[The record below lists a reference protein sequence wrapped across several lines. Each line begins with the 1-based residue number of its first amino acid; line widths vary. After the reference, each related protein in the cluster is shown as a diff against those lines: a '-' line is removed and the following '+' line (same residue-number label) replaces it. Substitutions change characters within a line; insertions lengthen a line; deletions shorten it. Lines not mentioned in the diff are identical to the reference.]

1 MKHTIKLVIAALL
14 LTLNLQPTN
23 LLAQSTAFT
32 YQGRLN
38 SGTNPVTGIFDLE
51 FAICSTASGGSPNI
65 AVTNAAVPVT
75 NGLFT
80 ALVDFGA
87 APSSF
92 ATRWLEISVRTNGG
106 TGGFVTLAP
115 RQQLTATPYAF
126 VALTAGNLT
135 GPAGTATNFT
145 GALGGDVNGPQ
156 DATVVASVGGQTAAS
171 IASGTLAVNAATD
184 AATPGT
190 LVKRDAT
197 GSFQAQ
203 DLTLNGN
210 LNLPTTTTSAGM
222 ITLGGSSVLQAY
234 GYDNIFAGQGAG
246 NLTMSG
252 FYNTAIGAVSFNNN
266 SSGNGNTAI
275 GCYALFANSSGDH
288 NTAMGMSALYQNT
301 SGFANTAN
309 GFSALHYNTSG
320 CNNTA
325 MGYEALL
332 FNHTGAYNTAGGVS
346 ALVNNQ
352 DGSDN
357 TANGFE
363 TLVANVSGSDNTAD
377 GYQALYF
384 NASGSDNIALG
395 CQAGYNL
402 TTGSNNIDIGNLGV
416 AGEGGVIRL
425 GTPGNQFATYIAGT
439 INGDGGG
446 LTHLNA
452 INLTGVIPAGQLSGT
467 AGDFSATNITVI
479 GSITGNGANLT
490 NVDAAAVNGMTA
502 ADFWQLGGNNVAA
515 GQFLGGTN
523 DQPVEVWAG
532 GQRGLRLEPNTNGA
546 PNLIGGSPMNYVAP
560 GVNGATISG
569 GGAITIWNGIW
580 DGYAISNSVTS
591 DFGTISGGFGNTVN
605 GVNATVGGGYRS
617 VASGDDATVAGGG
630 QNTASAYDTTV
641 AGGENN
647 FASAESATVGGGE
660 NNEAAGNYA
669 TVPGGILNYAGGEA
683 AVAMGKFATANGEA
697 SFAMGNTTTASGYCS
712 SALGANTLASGDYS
726 IAMGDLNSVTS
737 DFGTIGGGLGNVV
750 NGEGATVGGGYK
762 IVASGDYA
770 TVGGGNMNTA
780 SDFDTTVAGGENNAA
795 SGDAATVGGGE
806 DNQATATDATVPGG
820 ILNVASGEA
829 SVAMGKVTTA
839 SGEASVAMGNT
850 TTASGY
856 CSSALGANT
865 IASGDYSTAMGYYAQ
880 ATNNGCLV
888 WADNSGYNSGLASI
902 NDNSATFRASGGY
915 RLFSNSGMTAGV
927 SLAPGGTAWA
937 VLSDRNAKKDFAP
950 VDSVAIL
957 EKLAAMSVT
966 QWHYKWEETNITPHI
981 GPMAQD
987 FKAAFYPGSD
997 DKSITTLEAD
1007 GVAFAAIQGLNRK
1020 VEEQLKAKDAEIQAL
1035 KARLEKLEQ
1044 LMAEKTGGGQ

>member
-446 LTHLNA
+446 LTNLNA
-452 INLTGVIPAGQLSGT
+452 INLTGVIPAGQ
-467 AGDFSATNITVI
+467 IE
-479 GSITGNGANLT
+479 
-490 NVDAAAVNGMTA
+490 
-502 ADFWQLGGNNVAA
+502 WH
-515 GQFLGGTN
+515 
-523 DQPVEVWAG
+523 
-532 GQRGLRLEPNTNGA
+532 
-546 PNLIGGSPMNYVAP
+546 
-560 GVNGATISG
+560 
-569 GGAITIWNGIW
+569 
-580 DGYAISNSVTS
+580 
-591 DFGTISGGFGNTVN
+591 SGGFFGNEHH
-605 GVNATVGGGYRS
+605 GDRFHYRQRREPDER
-617 VASGDDATVAGGG
+617 GR
-630 QNTASAYDTTV
+630 
-641 AGGENN
+641 
-647 FASAESATVGGGE
+647 GGGE
-660 NNEAAGNYA
+660 RDD
-669 TVPGGILNYAGGEA
+669 
-683 AVAMGKFATANGEA
+683 
-697 SFAMGNTTTASGYCS
+697 C
-712 SALGANTLASGDYS
+712 
-726 IAMGDLNSVTS
+726 
-737 DFGTIGGGLGNVV
+737 GGL
-750 NGEGATVGGGYK
+750 
-762 IVASGDYA
+762 
-770 TVGGGNMNTA
+770 
-780 SDFDTTVAGGENNAA
+780 
-795 SGDAATVGGGE
+795 
-806 DNQATATDATVPGG
+806 
-820 ILNVASGEA
+820 
-829 SVAMGKVTTA
+829 
-839 SGEASVAMGNT
+839 
-850 TTASGY
+850 
-856 CSSALGANT
+856 
-865 IASGDYSTAMGYYAQ
+865 
-880 ATNNGCLV
+880 
-888 WADNSGYNSGLASI
+888 LA
-902 NDNSATFRASGGY
+902 
-915 RLFSNSGMTAGV
+915 
-927 SLAPGGTAWA
+927 
-937 VLSDRNAKKDFAP
+937 
-950 VDSVAIL
+950 
-957 EKLAAMSVT
+957 
-966 QWHYKWEETNITPHI
+966 I
-981 GPMAQD
+981 GRQ
-987 FKAAFYPGSD
+987 
-997 DKSITTLEAD
+997 
-1007 GVAFAAIQGLNRK
+1007 
-1020 VEEQLKAKDAEIQAL
+1020 
-1035 KARLEKLEQ
+1035 
-1044 LMAEKTGGGQ
+1044 